1 MIHSREFID
10 VVDWIKYFPLAK
22 VVDLMY
28 MIHLK
33 HSQSSEQ
40 PIPQWLTNKFVPGKK
55 SAENTKRGQVLFY
68 FRKTKWRI
76 LEHAREAAAGA
87 QSTR

>member
-10 VVDWIKYFPLAK
+10 VIDWIKYFPLAK

-33 HSQSSEQ
+33 HSQSSER
-40 PIPQWLTNKFVPGKK
+40 PIPPWLTIKFVPGKK
-55 SAENTKRGQVLFY
+55 SPDNTERGQVLFY
-68 FRKTKWRI
+68 FRKTKWGT
-76 LEHAREAAAGA
+76 LEHARETAAGA
-87 QSTR
+87 QSTK